1 LIFSVFTLL
10 QVVVDDGCDPP
21 LNATANNKWTPTAA
35 STSTCPIFIDEE
47 EQNIIG
53 RLAEFVAKNGAE
65 FEERTR
71 EKQYGNPRF
80 AFLFGGQYSDYYR
93 FRLMQELRKLNGNA
107 QTPHV
112 ISGPPPITMPSAQ
125 FDANTALAEIAAL
138 TQQITD
144 SETNLRAQLDSIEPQ
159 REAQLAAAIERAEA
173 DKIASICEQVSLD
186 VAPLSLLL
194 DQLSGHCSKDVI
206 SNSKKWIFE
215 KCTTDQLREAILM
228 YLLYRV
234 KEPRATEQF
243 KLHILYLI
251 NDWAHHCQR
260 KKLDAIRQMLS
271 RYVPQLYAF
280 TAYGV
285 QDAALN
291 EKLEKLIG
299 VWEGHK
305 YFDDG
310 CYKQLR
316 NPLLIYQNW
325 KNAQQAE
332 YAKKSAEI
340 HAQLMATYRG
350 YEQQHREFALHIQGQ
365 IAVLQQQI
373 EADNRMKAGAPPPPL
388 PIVQQQQGQASME
401 VHSEHPM
408 NRRERR
414 SRFDQKAP
422 PSEQHDPTF
431 PEAPPA
437 DGDYGR
443 FFTAPPMHSVSCPSP
458 RDIYHARPD
467 EGDEDAP
474 FVYYDEEEYGGGD
487 AAVVNHDN
495 FPPNE
500 EAMCARG
507 PPQFGGPPHVGPP
520 PRLPP
525 RSLLDDSA
533 LIPNCP
539 YYDLPAGL
547 MLPLIEMDDI
557 LYKAV
562 PVAKLRLPPPI
573 PPSERL
579 LRAMD
584 MFYSIRSIDNP
595 RDSIDDV
602 LSDGWERLGLMEYYA
617 KKEEIRKKLEEKL
630 KAEGKTIEDMIDN
643 VYIEEDKKADKPNEQ
658 SRRSS
663 SSILGAVDVQP
674 RQVHRKVRDRQVIQA
689 IDEGGEGKVPAV
701 RALVQALARSPD
713 PGRGPETERHH
724 VAHDHTHHGEGV
736 GRILEVLHLRH
747 DLRLAPI
754 RKLTAVARPQHCESF
769 SELIPPG
776 GDLEQEVEK
785 IGKLVLRSGHVAPV
799 GAPPRLSAVNKGAQ
813 LLSKMGWQGGGL
825 GAEQQGIEEPISG
838 GEVRDRVDQ
847 YRGIGSKPDIFE
859 EYRRHMSGYHKR
871 RSRRELD

>member
-1 LIFSVFTLL
+1 MMDATHHLMPPPIINGL
-10 QVVVDDGCDPP
+10 PP
-21 LNATANNKWTPTAA
+21 LP
-35 STSTCPIFIDEE
+35 PPPLDEE

-663 SSILGAVDVQP
+663 SRSRRRSASSSSSKSSRSSSNSSD
-674 RQVHRKVRDRQVIQA
+674 RRRRRRKSSSSSSSSTSSRSKSRSRSRSRDRKA
-689 IDEGGEGKVPAV
+689 SRRSRSHSPRRRRRSNSRSASPEARPSFSSNTKTHS
-701 RALVQALARSPD
+701 RSPT
-713 PGRGPETERHH
+713 PT
-724 VAHDHTHHGEGV
+724 
-736 GRILEVLHLRH
+736 
-747 DLRLAPI
+747 
-754 RKLTAVARPQHCESF
+754 F
-769 SELIPPG
+769 
-776 GDLEQEVEK
+776 
-785 IGKLVLRSGHVAPV
+785 VAPV

>member
-1 LIFSVFTLL
+1 MMDATHHLMPPPIINGL
-10 QVVVDDGCDPP
+10 PP
-21 LNATANNKWTPTAA
+21 LP
-35 STSTCPIFIDEE
+35 PPPLDEE

-595 RDSIDDV
+595 RDS
-602 LSDGWERLGLMEYYA
+602 DGWERLGLMEYYA

-663 SSILGAVDVQP
+663 SRSRRRSASSSSSKSSRSSSNSSD
-674 RQVHRKVRDRQVIQA
+674 RRRRRRKSSSSSSSSTSSRSKSRSRSRSRDRKA
-689 IDEGGEGKVPAV
+689 SRRSRSHSPRRRRRSNSRSASPEARPSFSSNTKTHS
-701 RALVQALARSPD
+701 RSPT
-713 PGRGPETERHH
+713 PT
-724 VAHDHTHHGEGV
+724 
-736 GRILEVLHLRH
+736 
-747 DLRLAPI
+747 
-754 RKLTAVARPQHCESF
+754 F
-769 SELIPPG
+769 
-776 GDLEQEVEK
+776 
-785 IGKLVLRSGHVAPV
+785 VAPV

>member
-1 LIFSVFTLL
+1 MDAAHRIMPPSVA
-10 QVVVDDGCDPP
+10 GGIPPMPPPP
-21 LNATANNKWTPTAA
+21 LEVTD
-35 STSTCPIFIDEE
+35 DEE
-47 EQNIIG
+47 RNIID
-53 RLAEFVAKNGAE
+53 RLAEFVAKNGVQ

-93 FRLMQELRKLNGNA
+93 YRLMQEMR
-107 QTPHV
+107 TPNE
-112 ISGPPPITMPSAQ
+112 SGPTASMMVVPVPMAMSPAQ
-125 FDANTALAEIAAL
+125 FDAGAALAEIAAL

-144 SETNLRAQLDSIEPQ
+144 SETNLRAQFDSIEPQ
-159 REAQLAAAIERAEA
+159 REAQLATAIERAEA

-186 VAPLSLLL
+186 VGPLSGLL
-194 DQLSGHCSKDVI
+194 DQLNGHCSRDVI
-206 SNSKKWIFE
+206 SVAENFSLQNSKKWIFE
-215 KCTTDQLREAILM
+215 KCTTDRLREAILM

-280 TAYGV
+280 TAHGV

-332 YAKKSAEI
+332 YARKSAEI
-340 HAQLMATYRG
+340 HAQLMGVYKG
-350 YEQQHREFALHIQGQ
+350 YEQQHREFTLHVQAQ
-365 IAVLQQQI
+365 IALLQQQI
-373 EADNRMKAGAPPPPL
+373 DADNRIKAAGPPPPL
-388 PIVQQQQGQASME
+388 PVVQQQQGPAAIGTQ
-401 VHSEHPM
+401 SEHPM

-422 PSEQHDPTF
+422 PPEHVKPPF
-431 PEAPPA
+431 PNVAAA

-443 FFTAPPMHSVSCPSP
+443 FFSPAPPHSTSCPSP
-458 RDIYHARPD
+458 RDMYHARPD

-487 AAVVNHDN
+487 SDATNRDRFPLGEESVV
-495 FPPNE
+495 
-500 EAMCARG
+500 ARG
-507 PPQFGGPPHVGPP
+507 PPPFGEPVHGGPL
-520 PRLPP
+520 RMPP

-557 LYKAV
+557 LVSMLSLFKVILLQFKAV

-573 PPSERL
+573 LPSERL
-579 LRAMD
+579 LRAME
-584 MFYSIRSIDNP
+584 MYYAPPTIDNP
-595 RDSIDDV
+595 RD
-602 LSDGWERLGLMEYYA
+602 SDGWERLGLMEYYA

-630 KAEGKTIEDMIDN
+630 KAEGKVIEDLIEN
-643 VYIEEDKKADKPNEQ
+643 VYIDEEEKPGD
-658 SRRSS
+658 SRARSS
-663 SSILGAVDVQP
+663 
-674 RQVHRKVRDRQVIQA
+674 
-689 IDEGGEGKVPAV
+689 
-701 RALVQALARSPD
+701 RS
-713 PGRGPETERHH
+713 T
-724 VAHDHTHHGEGV
+724 
-736 GRILEVLHLRH
+736 
-747 DLRLAPI
+747 
-754 RKLTAVARPQHCESF
+754 S
-769 SELIPPG
+769 
-776 GDLEQEVEK
+776 
-785 IGKLVLRSGHVAPV
+785 
-799 GAPPRLSAVNKGAQ
+799 RLSFFFIIWV
-813 LLSKMGWQGGGL
+813 SK
-825 GAEQQGIEEPISG
+825 EGI
-838 GEVRDRVDQ
+838 V
-847 YRGIGSKPDIFE
+847 
-859 EYRRHMSGYHKR
+859 
-871 RSRRELD
+871 

>member
-1 LIFSVFTLL
+1 MDATHHIMPPPIINGL
-10 QVVVDDGCDPP
+10 PP
-21 LNATANNKWTPTAA
+21 LP
-35 STSTCPIFIDEE
+35 PPPLDEE

-112 ISGPPPITMPSAQ
+112 ISGPPPITIPNSQ

-340 HAQLMATYRG
+340 HAQLMVTYRG

-388 PIVQQQQGQASME
+388 PIVQQQQQGQASME

-422 PSEQHDPTF
+422 PSEQHESAF

-443 FFTAPPMHSVSCPSP
+443 FFTAPPMHPVSCPSP

-507 PPQFGGPPHVGPP
+507 PPQFGGPPLVGPP
-520 PRLPP
+520 PRMPP

-595 RDSIDDV
+595 RDS
-602 LSDGWERLGLMEYYA
+602 DGWERLGLMEYYA

-643 VYIEEDKKADKPNEQ
+643 VYIEEDKKPDKPSERP
-658 SRRSS
+658 RRSS
-663 SSILGAVDVQP
+663 SRSRRHSASSSSSKSSRSSSNSSD
-674 RQVHRKVRDRQVIQA
+674 RRRRRRKSSSSSSSSTSSRSKSRSRSRSRDRKA
-689 IDEGGEGKVPAV
+689 PRRSRSHSPRRRRRSNSRSASPEARPSFSSNTKTHS
-701 RALVQALARSPD
+701 RSPT
-713 PGRGPETERHH
+713 PT
-724 VAHDHTHHGEGV
+724 
-736 GRILEVLHLRH
+736 
-747 DLRLAPI
+747 
-754 RKLTAVARPQHCESF
+754 F
-769 SELIPPG
+769 
-776 GDLEQEVEK
+776 
-785 IGKLVLRSGHVAPV
+785 VAPV
-799 GAPPRLSAVNKGAQ
+799 GAPPRLSVVNKGAQ